1 MLAEDRL
8 NAIVSMVQQAGS
20 VTVPELADALGVTA
34 STIRR
39 DLQTLDR
46 AHRIAKVHGG
56 ATSLERAHV
65 TRDLTI
71 SERSDLHND
80 DKERICARAAALVE
94 PDSFVYIDSGSTTLK
109 LIEHLPHLE
118 GVTYVTDSV
127 LHAQHLALRG
137 MRTVVLGGEL
147 KPETEAL
154 VGPDALATLE
164 RYNFNCGFWGS
175 NGIAARA
182 RFYDSRY
189 RGSAGQAYLDAPYG
203 QTLRNLGRQQI
214 WHGGARQVRGL
225 PRRNNYYRGRSARQ
239 VPGNGQRHHG
249 LAAGQGQNH
258 LVLSIEKR
266 QRSLRALPLS
276 LSAGLSKSVTTRPLK
291 VGQVLQIEILTNR
304 AVPLSRSVTSGAD
317 FAELLLQIE
326 IFP

>member
-20 VTVPELADALGVTA
+20 VTVPELAEALGVTP

-65 TRDLTI
+65 SRDLTI
-71 SERSDLHND
+71 S
-80 DKERICARAAALVE
+80 ERICARAAALVE
-94 PDSFVYIDSGSTTLK
+94 PDSFVYIDSGSTTLR
-109 LIEHLPHLE
+109 LIEHLPHLD

-127 LHAQHLALRG
+127 LHAQHLAMRG

-154 VGPDALATLE
+154 VGPDALATLD

-175 NGIAARA
+175 NGIAAEQGFTTPDIEEAQVKRISMRHTA
-182 RFYDSRY
+182 KRFVIS
-189 RGSAGQAYLDAPYG
+189 DA
-203 QTLRNLGRQQI
+203 
-214 WHGGARQVRGL
+214 
-225 PRRNNYYRGRSARQ
+225 
-239 VPGNGQRHHG
+239 
-249 LAAGQGQNH
+249 
-258 LVLSIEKR
+258 
-266 QRSLRALPLS
+266 
-276 LSAGLSKSVTTRPLK
+276 SKFGMVAPVK
-291 VGQVLQIEILTNR
+291 F
-304 AVPLSRSVTSGAD
+304 AD
-317 FAELLLQIE
+317 FRDATIITAGEVPAKYQSMDNVITV
-326 IFP
+326 

>member
-20 VTVPELADALGVTA
+20 VTVPELAEALGVTA

-65 TRDLTI
+65 TRDL
-71 SERSDLHND
+71 HND

-94 PDSFVYIDSGSTTLK
+94 PESFVYIDSGSTTLR

-118 GVTYVTDSV
+118 DVTYVTDSV
-127 LHAQHLALRG
+127 LHAQRLALRG

-154 VGPDALATLE
+154 VGPDALATLD

-175 NGIAARA
+175 NGIAAEQGFTAPDIEEAQVKRISMRHTA
-182 RFYDSRY
+182 KRFVIS
-189 RGSAGQAYLDAPYG
+189 DA
-203 QTLRNLGRQQI
+203 
-214 WHGGARQVRGL
+214 
-225 PRRNNYYRGRSARQ
+225 
-239 VPGNGQRHHG
+239 
-249 LAAGQGQNH
+249 
-258 LVLSIEKR
+258 
-266 QRSLRALPLS
+266 
-276 LSAGLSKSVTTRPLK
+276 SKFGMVAPIK
-291 VGQVLQIEILTNR
+291 F
-304 AVPLSRSVTSGAD
+304 AD
-317 FAELLLQIE
+317 FRDATIITAGEVPAKYRAMDNVITV
-326 IFP
+326 

>member
-20 VTVPELADALGVTA
+20 VTVPELAEALGVTP

-109 LIEHLPHLE
+109 LIEHLPRLE

-127 LHAQHLALRG
+127 LHAQRLALRG

-154 VGPDALATLE
+154 VGPDALATLD

-175 NGIAARA
+175 NGIAAEQG
-182 RFYDSRY
+182 SHHTGY
-189 RGSAGQAYLDAPYG
+189 RGSASQAYLDAPYR
-203 QTLRNLGRQQI
+203 QTLRNLRRQQI
-214 WHGGARQVRGL
+214 RHGGARQIRGL
-225 PRRNNYYRGRSARQ
+225 PRRNGYHRGRGARQ
-239 VPGNGQRHHG
+239 VPVDGQRHHG
-249 LAAGQGQNH
+249 LATGQGQNH
-258 LVLSIEKR
+258 LGSSIEKR
-266 QRSLRALPLS
+266 QRPLTGD
-276 LSAGLSKSVTTRPLK
+276 AAFVVCRF
-291 VGQVLQIEILTNR
+291 V
-304 AVPLSRSVTSGAD
+304 
-317 FAELLLQIE
+317 
-326 IFP
+326 

>member
-80 DKERICARAAALVE
+80 DKERICVRAAALVE

-137 MRTVVLGGEL
+137 ML

-175 NGIAARA
+175 NGIAAEQGFTTPDIEEAQVKRISMRHTA
-182 RFYDSRY
+182 KRFVIS
-189 RGSAGQAYLDAPYG
+189 DA
-203 QTLRNLGRQQI
+203 
-214 WHGGARQVRGL
+214 
-225 PRRNNYYRGRSARQ
+225 
-239 VPGNGQRHHG
+239 
-249 LAAGQGQNH
+249 
-258 LVLSIEKR
+258 
-266 QRSLRALPLS
+266 
-276 LSAGLSKSVTTRPLK
+276 SKFGMVAPVK
-291 VGQVLQIEILTNR
+291 F
-304 AVPLSRSVTSGAD
+304 AD
-317 FAELLLQIE
+317 FRDATIITAGEVPAKYRAMDNVITV
-326 IFP
+326 

>member
-20 VTVPELADALGVTA
+20 VTVPELAEALGVTA

-39 DLQTLDR
+39 DLQALDR

-94 PDSFVYIDSGSTTLK
+94 PESFVYIDSGSTTLR
-109 LIEHLPHLE
+109 LIEHLPRLE

-137 MRTVVLGGEL
+137 VVLGGEL
-147 KPETEAL
+147 KPETKAL
-154 VGPDALATLE
+154 VGPDALATLD

-175 NGIAARA
+175 NGIAAEQGLTTPDIEEAQVKRISMRHTA
-182 RFYDSRY
+182 KRFVIS
-189 RGSAGQAYLDAPYG
+189 DA
-203 QTLRNLGRQQI
+203 
-214 WHGGARQVRGL
+214 
-225 PRRNNYYRGRSARQ
+225 
-239 VPGNGQRHHG
+239 
-249 LAAGQGQNH
+249 
-258 LVLSIEKR
+258 
-266 QRSLRALPLS
+266 
-276 LSAGLSKSVTTRPLK
+276 SKFGMVAPVK
-291 VGQVLQIEILTNR
+291 F
-304 AVPLSRSVTSGAD
+304 AD
-317 FAELLLQIE
+317 FRDATIITAGEVPAKYQSMDNVITV
-326 IFP
+326 

>member
-8 NAIVSMVQQAGS
+8 NTIVSMVQQAGS

-94 PDSFVYIDSGSTTLK
+94 PESFVYIDSGSTTLR

-118 GVTYVTDSV
+118 SVTYVTDSV
-127 LHAQHLALRG
+127 LHAQHLAVRG
-137 MRTVVLGGEL
+137 MRTVVLGGE
-147 KPETEAL
+147 
-154 VGPDALATLE
+154 V
-164 RYNFNCGFWGS
+164 
-175 NGIAARA
+175 
-182 RFYDSRY
+182 
-189 RGSAGQAYLDAPYG
+189 
-203 QTLRNLGRQQI
+203 
-214 WHGGARQVRGL
+214 
-225 PRRNNYYRGRSARQ
+225 
-239 VPGNGQRHHG
+239 
-249 LAAGQGQNH
+249 
-258 LVLSIEKR
+258 
-266 QRSLRALPLS
+266 
-276 LSAGLSKSVTTRPLK
+276 
-291 VGQVLQIEILTNR
+291 
-304 AVPLSRSVTSGAD
+304 
-317 FAELLLQIE
+317 AELLGDALLDALNARLEELCLSPVRVRRPASADDGLIGMAAHITRME
-326 IFP
+326 VDALLEEE

>member
-8 NAIVSMVQQAGS
+8 NAIVSMVQQTGS
-20 VTVPELADALGVTA
+20 VTVPELAEALGVTP

-56 ATSLERAHV
+56 ATSPERAHV
-65 TRDLTI
+65 TRDLTLN
-71 SERSDLHND
+71 ERSDLHND

-94 PDSFVYIDSGSTTLK
+94 PESFVYIDSGSTTLK

-127 LHAQHLALRG
+127 FHAQHLALRG

-154 VGPDALATLE
+154 VGPDALATLD

-175 NGIAARA
+175 NGIAAEQGFTTPDIEEAQVKRISMRHTA
-182 RFYDSRY
+182 KRFVIS
-189 RGSAGQAYLDAPYG
+189 DA
-203 QTLRNLGRQQI
+203 
-214 WHGGARQVRGL
+214 
-225 PRRNNYYRGRSARQ
+225 
-239 VPGNGQRHHG
+239 
-249 LAAGQGQNH
+249 
-258 LVLSIEKR
+258 
-266 QRSLRALPLS
+266 
-276 LSAGLSKSVTTRPLK
+276 SKFGMVAPVK
-291 VGQVLQIEILTNR
+291 F
-304 AVPLSRSVTSGAD
+304 AD
-317 FAELLLQIE
+317 FRDATIITAGEVPAKYQAMDNVITV
-326 IFP
+326 

>member
-20 VTVPELADALGVTA
+20 VTVPELAEALGVTP

-109 LIEHLPHLE
+109 THRASSASRI

-154 VGPDALATLE
+154 VGPDASG
-164 RYNFNCGFWGS
+164 N
-175 NGIAARA
+175 
-182 RFYDSRY
+182 
-189 RGSAGQAYLDAPYG
+189 
-203 QTLRNLGRQQI
+203 
-214 WHGGARQVRGL
+214 
-225 PRRNNYYRGRSARQ
+225 
-239 VPGNGQRHHG
+239 PG
-249 LAAGQGQNH
+249 
-258 LVLSIEKR
+258 
-266 QRSLRALPLS
+266 PL
-276 LSAGLSKSVTTRPLK
+276 
-291 VGQVLQIEILTNR
+291 
-304 AVPLSRSVTSGAD
+304 
-317 FAELLLQIE
+317 
-326 IFP
+326 

>member
-8 NAIVSMVQQAGS
+8 NTIVSMVRQAGS

-94 PDSFVYIDSGSTTLK
+94 PESFVYIDSGSTTLR

-118 GVTYVTDSV
+118 SVTYVTDSV
-127 LHAQHLALRG
+127 LHAQHLAVRG
-137 MRTVVLGGEL
+137 MRTVVLGGE
-147 KPETEAL
+147 
-154 VGPDALATLE
+154 V
-164 RYNFNCGFWGS
+164 
-175 NGIAARA
+175 
-182 RFYDSRY
+182 
-189 RGSAGQAYLDAPYG
+189 
-203 QTLRNLGRQQI
+203 
-214 WHGGARQVRGL
+214 
-225 PRRNNYYRGRSARQ
+225 
-239 VPGNGQRHHG
+239 
-249 LAAGQGQNH
+249 
-258 LVLSIEKR
+258 
-266 QRSLRALPLS
+266 
-276 LSAGLSKSVTTRPLK
+276 
-291 VGQVLQIEILTNR
+291 
-304 AVPLSRSVTSGAD
+304 
-317 FAELLLQIE
+317 AELLGDALLDALNARLEELCLSPVRVRRPASADDGLIGMAAHITRME
-326 IFP
+326 VDALLEEE